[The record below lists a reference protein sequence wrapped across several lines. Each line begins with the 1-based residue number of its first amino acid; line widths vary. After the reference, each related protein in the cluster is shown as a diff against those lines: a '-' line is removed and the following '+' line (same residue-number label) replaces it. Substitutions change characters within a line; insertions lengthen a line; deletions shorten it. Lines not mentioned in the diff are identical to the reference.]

1 MTPNIVLSNIQALTV
16 GLGILIGLAW
26 SRRTGWGC
34 GGIITPGL
42 LALYAY
48 DPVRSASALVLGAA
62 LVVPLSLVARALGL
76 YGRERIGTAML
87 LALVARI
94 GLSFI
99 VPVGTHWVGWV
110 IPGLI
115 AADGERQGVG
125 MTLCG
130 SVACAVATVF
140 GMTLLRRVAG
150 L

>member
-1 MTPNIVLSNIQALTV
+1 MQPEWVIGIAIAFSIFYTRKTGLS
-16 GLGILIGLAW
+16 
-26 SRRTGWGC
+26 C

-140 GMTLLRRVAG
+140 GMTLLRRVTG

>member
-1 MTPNIVLSNIQALTV
+1 MITLIITFAVLM
-16 GLGILIGLAW
+16 LIGL
-26 SRRTGWGC
+26 
-34 GGIITPGL
+34 P
-42 LALYAY
+42 LALAMMG
-48 DPVRSASALVLGAA
+48 ASLLVIFIDDI
-62 LVVPLSLVARALGL
+62 PLSLVARALGL

-140 GMTLLRRVAG
+140 GMTLLRRVTG